1 MLVARTTHALRT
13 ALADRGGA
21 GRVGLVPT
29 MGNLHAGHLA
39 LAVIAATEC
48 HATVA
53 SIFVNPL
60 QFGAGEDFENYPR
73 TFDDDA
79 AQLEAQGIDI
89 LFAPTVEE
97 VYPDGRDDTVVVTV
111 PGLSRVLCGASRP
124 GHFDGVAT
132 VVTKL
137 LNMVGPDRAY
147 FGEKDWQQLVLIQT
161 MARGLD
167 MPVDIVGVPTV
178 RAPDG
183 LALSSRNQYLTS
195 AERKVAPVLHRTL
208 MEIREAVAGGD
219 RDFAALEE
227 RGRGRLA
234 GSGFDVDYVSIRDA
248 RTLCEPGDEGSP
260 LRILAAAR
268 LGRARLIDN
277 VGLDAG

>member
-1 MLVARTTHALRT
+1 MLVARTILELRS
-13 ALADRGGA
+13 ALAQRRNA
-21 GRVGLVPT
+21 GPVGLVPT
-29 MGNLHAGHLA
+29 MGNLHAGHVA
-39 LAVIAATEC
+39 LATAAAKEC
-48 HATVA
+48 RTIIA

-60 QFGAGEDFENYPR
+60 QFGAGEDFEDYPR
-73 TFDDDA
+73 TFDADA
-79 AQLEAQGIDI
+79 AQLEAHGVDVV
-89 LFAPTVEE
+89 FAPTVRE

-111 PGLSRVLCGASRP
+111 PGLSRLLCGESRP

-161 MARGLD
+161 MARALD
-167 MPVDIVGVPTV
+167 LPVDIVGVPTV

-183 LALSSRNQYLTS
+183 LALSSRNQYLATE
-195 AERKVAPVLHRTL
+195 ERRIAPVLHRTL
-208 MEIREAVAGGD
+208 VEMREAINAGE
-219 RDFAALEE
+219 RDFARLEQ
-227 RGRGRLA
+227 RGRDALA
-234 GSGFDVDYVSIRDA
+234 KAGFDVDYVAVRDA
-248 RTLCEPGDEGSP
+248 RTLRQPRDEGL

-277 VGLDAG
+277 VGLDAA